1 MCYSC
6 AHYPITLFCVHWR
19 THVLRPLCACTP
31 CTFINETP
39 VLRSSADFWNELYIL
54 WSLGS
59 AGFLLHWLF
68 KCLSSGTNSGFSSWS
83 TKRLF
88 WTAFLSS
95 SFIPELNRRFTT
107 WLLKLHTQSF
117 LRGFLLFVF
126 VGGSREPLHC
136 KCKGFTGC
144 YTMQKNKI
152 NAFLT

>member
-1 MCYSC
+1 MLQLR
-6 AHYPITLFCVHWR
+6 TLSH
-19 THVLRPLCACTP
+19 HIVLRALTYARFTPALCVYAMHVYKWDPCSQKFSWFLKWAIYPLVSGICW
-31 CTFINETP
+31 FS
-39 VLRSSADFWNELYIL
+39 V
-54 WSLGS
+54 
-59 AGFLLHWLF
+59 HWLF